1 MFAGANPGQL
11 LFYNDVLSGNSTQQ
25 VQALISATA
34 AQVTGVSA
42 AAVMAGFQD
51 GNLNENT
58 RIAWKTACSRSVTGT
73 PSFFVNGLP
82 VDADGFS
89 LAQWTAMLDPLFAPA
104 EEAPPRA
111 LTGFLKPLMAG
122 ARPQAACAA
131 A

>member
-89 LAQWTAMLDPLFAPA
+89 LAQWTAMLDLAEVPLKR
-104 EEAPPRA
+104 ER
-111 LTGFLKPLMAG
+111 
-122 ARPQAACAA
+122 
-131 A
+131 